1 MARRTHQVK
10 RTETRV
16 GGGDMS
22 SAQDVSISTHLS
34 CDRIDRLESYF
45 RFCVR
50 DVSVSVIMSVFNSVP
65 VSVFVSVPGPGLG
78 PRPEPICVCV

>member
-1 MARRTHQVK
+1 MNIDGTAHTHQVK

-50 DVSVSVIMSVFNSVP
+50 HVSVSVIISVFNSVFNSVP
-65 VSVFVSVPGPGLG
+65 VSL
-78 PRPEPICVCV
+78 